1 MLKDQQKNLIGVRTN
16 LGMFVILYKYSMHLL
31 SQWLEVRNKV
41 RSRPRWSHTLDSRI
55 ETEPEGRK
63 ENKVRIHLEHTKN
76 VITEYKLRW

>member
-1 MLKDQQKNLIGVRTN
+1 
-16 LGMFVILYKYSMHLL
+16 MFMILHMYSMHLL

-63 ENKVRIHLEHTKN
+63 ETKVRIHLEHTKN